1 MKRLLSATCA
11 AVMFSATLFAA
22 QYDRLLD
29 AIYVPDGA
37 YFDTG
42 YVVKDH
48 PRVIASISVGE
59 MDYDFDLFGVKHRSE
74 GCWILNVDGT
84 TTGVTSQVSTIA
96 TERRRAAARLA
107 ATPPASASTS
117 TAAGLSS

>member
-1 MKRLLSATCA
+1 MNCKSSIIALSAALALA
-11 AVMFSATLFAA
+11 ATTSAE

-29 AIYVPDGA
+29 AIYVPDNV

-74 GCWILNVDGT
+74 GC
-84 TTGVTSQVSTIA
+84 
-96 TERRRAAARLA
+96 
-107 ATPPASASTS
+107 
-117 TAAGLSS
+117 